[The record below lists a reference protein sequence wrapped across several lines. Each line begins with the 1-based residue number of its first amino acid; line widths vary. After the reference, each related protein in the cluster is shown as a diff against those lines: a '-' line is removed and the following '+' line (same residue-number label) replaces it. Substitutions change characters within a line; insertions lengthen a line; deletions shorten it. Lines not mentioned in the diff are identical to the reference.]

1 MPRSLLFLPAT
12 HRVPNLRCQLNVTPG
27 ARPPNLSGAGP
38 HPTQTDVPLEAFLFN
53 PHFVLYWF
61 LDFCQP
67 FALKQL
73 VLALNLK
80 KKKKLIFWKAYFI
93 YLSHL
98 YHGLKQK
105 YKPFLSANFKQERQQ
120 SLYKG
125 RLACPRADTLPWSS
139 YFELGSSQLICPG
152 RFYILDDQGYL

>member
-80 KKKKLIFWKAYFI
+80 KKKKSW
-93 YLSHL
+93 
-98 YHGLKQK
+98 
-105 YKPFLSANFKQERQQ
+105 
-120 SLYKG
+120 
-125 RLACPRADTLPWSS
+125 
-139 YFELGSSQLICPG
+139 YFEKYTSYTSLTSTMDWSRNISRFFLQILNRRGSSHFIREGWLVHV
-152 RFYILDDQGYL
+152 LTLSLEVHTLSWALVN